1 MTGHRYYSAGWDG
14 SVLSCPSEEQFDVYI
29 QIDIYTC
36 MASSDPQC
44 KVNQGGKAEGDLLLL
59 PLGAK
64 IRWRRRRRRPWLG
77 YS

>member
-14 SVLSCPSEEQFDVYI
+14 SVLSCPSEEQFDV
-29 QIDIYTC
+29 
-36 MASSDPQC
+36 C
-44 KVNQGGKAEGDLLLL
+44 KVNQGGKAEDDLLLL

-64 IRWRRRRRRPWLG
+64 IRWRRRRRSWLG